1 MCTVLRDTG
10 KFFVAAS
17 GRFLLFNSL
26 TLRLFYSSQYHFA
39 GLSKCTLM
47 VCFASVMS
55 YQRPYVFQPSAT
67 TCSKTLPVGAS
78 GMCAVPSR
86 LVFTFNSTFR
96 SFFNLCSSTYFR
108 YTLAFST
115 GLSFSPPETSMV
127 TRDVGSAFPVCA
139 FASGLWAVCAR
150 NDAAPPSK
158 ARAATHIVNSRE
170 SFILERN
177 LPSTDCRRKSSA
189 SLGWMQTVYL
199 TLPAARTICLQIFYR
214 AD

>member
-1 MCTVLRDTG
+1 MW
-10 KFFVAAS
+10 
-17 GRFLLFNSL
+17 
-26 TLRLFYSSQYHFA
+26 
-39 GLSKCTLM
+39 
-47 VCFASVMS
+47 
-55 YQRPYVFQPSAT
+55 
-67 TCSKTLPVGAS
+67 PVGS
-78 GMCAVPSR
+78 C
-86 LVFTFNSTFR
+86 LFFTFILTCR
-96 SFFNLCSSTYFR
+96 FFFILFSSPYFR

-177 LPSTDCRRKSSA
+177 LSSTDCRRKSS
-189 SLGWMQTVYL
+189 SSHGWMQTVYL
-199 TLPAARTICLQIFYR
+199 ALPVARTIWLQIFYR